1 MVEVESQRNL
11 AGLEAKAE
19 GAQRN
24 PAARALEEC
33 PVEIRGCRL
42 CREPIQTKLHNR
54 PSEAKI
60 VLRNR
65 LALHIGHQN
74 LEERNRS
81 AQWSH
86 R

>member
-1 MVEVESQRNL
+1 MAEVESQRNL
-11 AGLEAKAE
+11 VDLEARVGKA
-19 GAQRN
+19 QIDR
-24 PAARALEEC
+24 AAKVPDEC
-33 PVEIRGCRL
+33 AVEIKSCRL
-42 CREPIQTKLHNR
+42 FREPIQIKLHNR